1 LTIVTHSVRNKEL
14 PVPVYLDGFHKKLLE
29 EGKELIE
36 KKFDFVN
43 IVVGHEG
50 AGKTTFVLLSAYY
63 QDPNITLD
71 NVVFDAEEFVKVV
84 DNCPNESVIIWDE
97 ADELSNHWADH
108 IILTLKRKFKRIR
121 KKKLSIWLVTPTI
134 FDLNWYFVTHRTNAI
149 WEVYT
154 EGLERGFWRSYTK
167 EGKHFLYYSGKKYK
181 VMNSKYHNKR
191 GRFVNLPVGFPIDID
206 AYDDK
211 KEQATQRVSLEKNAP
226 KVRDVIK
233 VSSNMRNYILPK
245 LVDLF
250 NVKGV
255 RVTHSELAT
264 LFEVERSVITESLNK
279 LGIYKNN
286 NGFMIKNL
294 RKSDLDLVEG
304 GE

>member
-1 LTIVTHSVRNKEL
+1 
-14 PVPVYLDGFHKKLLE
+14 
-29 EGKELIE
+29 
-36 KKFDFVN
+36 
-43 IVVGHEG
+43 
-50 AGKTTFVLLSAYY
+50 
-63 QDPNITLD
+63 
-71 NVVFDAEEFVKVV
+71 
-84 DNCPNESVIIWDE
+84 
-97 ADELSNHWADH
+97 
-108 IILTLKRKFKRIR
+108 
-121 KKKLSIWLVTPTI
+121 
-134 FDLNWYFVTHRTNAI
+134 
-149 WEVYT
+149 
-154 EGLERGFWRSYTK
+154 
-167 EGKHFLYYSGKKYK
+167 
-181 VMNSKYHNKR
+181 MNSKYHNKR

-250 NVKGV
+250 DVKGV